1 MTNSF
6 QSTSVQSESTKYTLE
21 ELLSIFLGE
30 ELPLSSEQIE
40 ILESQHDFSEAWSE
54 HYDGKDTLKA
64 DINTAVNGNGENDFL
79 EGSYGNEALDG
90 KGGNDFIWG
99 GDGDDQL
106 FNESGK
112 DILIG
117 GPGNDKYLVTSLDT
131 IIVESS
137 DNGGN
142 DTVFVIPGESDYS
155 IPNNV
160 ETLVIQNPITSPT
173 SKSWFTGSDEDDV
186 LSIEIS
192 ANANI
197 GLRGGLLD
205 DTYRLSSLGSNIL
218 IEEDAGIL
226 SGDDWIYFDPTKDQ
240 EKIDEYTL
248 PANIENIQI
257 SDLAE
262 EMTLIGNEDDN
273 SILGNSSSNSL
284 FGGDGK
290 DYLHGGGGAN
300 NHLEG
305 GLHDDTYEITS
316 NNSTIVEKS
325 ELYSGDDW
333 IIVNFSGSEQNPE
346 IYKIEENVENLELN
360 ELSTY
365 VYIEGSQQDNIIIG
379 NSHNNVLFG
388 LDGDDYLDGKGG
400 GNYLVGG
407 YFNDTYKITSGNDII
422 IEDNELFSGNDW
434 IVANFS
440 DSDQALDNGYI
451 IPNNVENIQL
461 EETSANITING
472 NESNNIMTGNEGN
485 NVLLGND
492 GDDYLNGVNG
502 TNHLV
507 GGLHDDTYEIASANN
522 TIIETD
528 ELYSGDDWIIVN
540 FSASE
545 QNPSE
550 YRIVENVENLQLK
563 ETSENINIIG
573 NQGNNIIIGNSDN
586 NIIIGGEGKDILEGK
601 DGSNHLEGGLHDDTY
616 EIASANN
623 TIIETDELYSGD
635 DWIIVN
641 FSASEQNPS
650 EYRIVE
656 NVENLQLK
664 ETSENINI
672 IGNQGNNIIIGN
684 SDNNIIIG
692 GEGKDILE
700 GKDGSNHLEG
710 GLHDDT
716 YIVSNLQTSI
726 YETSKKHSGEDWVR
740 IDLSDELTD
749 DESKYILADNIENI
763 MLEETSQNIG
773 IIGNILDNTIKG
785 NTQNN
790 LLQGGGG
797 RDDIKGG
804 EGKDYLDGG
813 EGNDYLYGGKG
824 HDRMYGGSGV
834 DVFIVNPNDYGI
846 EDTSP
851 DIIEDFN
858 SKEDFIQINTS
869 YQSTTNRE
877 ILSSEDFAITRTS
890 SQLNSEHGLQ
900 SSAEYVFD
908 ESQGVL
914 YHNDN
919 GEKPGVDYNQNGIL
933 DLGAN
938 TILTHEN
945 IITGNTSI
953 ATQYAVD

>member
-360 ELSTY
+360 ESSTY
-365 VYIEGSQQDNIIIG
+365 VYIEGNQQDNIIIG

-502 TNHLV
+502 T
-507 GGLHDDTYEIASANN
+507 
-522 TIIETD
+522 
-528 ELYSGDDWIIVN
+528 
-540 FSASE
+540 
-545 QNPSE
+545 
-550 YRIVENVENLQLK
+550 
-563 ETSENINIIG
+563 
-573 NQGNNIIIGNSDN
+573 
-586 NIIIGGEGKDILEGK
+586 
-601 DGSNHLEGGLHDDTY
+601 NHLEGGLHDDTY

-869 YQSTTNRE
+869 YQSTTNSE

>member
-240 EKIDEYTL
+240 EKIDKYTL

-290 DYLHGGGGAN
+290 DYLLGGGGAN

-365 VYIEGSQQDNIIIG
+365 VYIEGNQQDNIIIG

-502 TNHLV
+502 TNHL
-507 GGLHDDTYEIASANN
+507 
-522 TIIETD
+522 
-528 ELYSGDDWIIVN
+528 
-540 FSASE
+540 
-545 QNPSE
+545 
-550 YRIVENVENLQLK
+550 
-563 ETSENINIIG
+563 
-573 NQGNNIIIGNSDN
+573 
-586 NIIIGGEGKDILEGK
+586 
-601 DGSNHLEGGLHDDTY
+601 EGGLHDDTY

-716 YIVSNLQTSI
+716 YIVSKLQTSI
-726 YETSKKHSGEDWVR
+726 HETSEKHSGEDWVR
-740 IDLSDELTD
+740 IDLSDELTN
-749 DESKYILADNIENI
+749 DESKYILEDNIENI
-763 MLEETSQNIG
+763 MLEEASQNIG
-773 IIGNILDNTIKG
+773 IVGNILDNTIKG

-869 YQSTTNRE
+869 YQSTTNSE

-919 GEKPGVDYNQNGIL
+919 GDKPGVDYNQNGIL

>member
-360 ELSTY
+360 ESSTY
-365 VYIEGSQQDNIIIG
+365 VYIEGNQQDNIIIG

-440 DSDQALDNGYI
+440 ASDQDLDNGYI

-502 TNHLV
+502 T
-507 GGLHDDTYEIASANN
+507 
-522 TIIETD
+522 
-528 ELYSGDDWIIVN
+528 
-540 FSASE
+540 
-545 QNPSE
+545 
-550 YRIVENVENLQLK
+550 
-563 ETSENINIIG
+563 
-573 NQGNNIIIGNSDN
+573 
-586 NIIIGGEGKDILEGK
+586 
-601 DGSNHLEGGLHDDTY
+601 NHLEGGLHDDTY

-834 DVFIVNPNDYGI
+834 DVFIVNPNDYGT

-877 ILSSEDFAITRTS
+877 ILSSYDFAITRTS

>member
-333 IIVNFSGSEQNPE
+333 IIVNFSGSEQKPE

-360 ELSTY
+360 ESSTY
-365 VYIEGSQQDNIIIG
+365 VYIEGNQQDNIIIG
-379 NSHNNVLFG
+379 NSHNNILFG

-550 YRIVENVENLQLK
+550 YRIVENVENLKLK
-563 ETSENINIIG
+563 ETSENINITG
-573 NQGNNIIIGNSDN
+573 NQGNNIIIGNSDA
-586 NIIIGGEGKDILEGK
+586 NILKGGDGKD
-601 DGSNHLEGGLHDDTY
+601 T
-616 EIASANN
+616 
-623 TIIETDELYSGD
+623 
-635 DWIIVN
+635 
-641 FSASEQNPS
+641 
-650 EYRIVE
+650 
-656 NVENLQLK
+656 
-664 ETSENINI
+664 
-672 IGNQGNNIIIGN
+672 
-684 SDNNIIIG
+684 
-692 GEGKDILE
+692 LE

-726 YETSKKHSGEDWVR
+726 HETSEKHSGEDWVR
-740 IDLSDELTD
+740 IDLSDELTN
-749 DESKYILADNIENI
+749 DESKYILEDNIENI

-797 RDDIKGG
+797 RDDIK
-804 EGKDYLDGG
+804 GG

-869 YQSTTNRE
+869 YQSTTNSE

>member
-333 IIVNFSGSEQNPE
+333 IIVNVSGSEQNPE

-365 VYIEGSQQDNIIIG
+365 VYIEGNQQDNIIIG

-502 TNHLV
+502 T
-507 GGLHDDTYEIASANN
+507 
-522 TIIETD
+522 
-528 ELYSGDDWIIVN
+528 
-540 FSASE
+540 
-545 QNPSE
+545 
-550 YRIVENVENLQLK
+550 
-563 ETSENINIIG
+563 
-573 NQGNNIIIGNSDN
+573 
-586 NIIIGGEGKDILEGK
+586 
-601 DGSNHLEGGLHDDTY
+601 NHLEGGLHDDTY

-834 DVFIVNPNDYGI
+834 DVFIVNPNDYGT

-877 ILSSEDFAITRTS
+877 ILSSYDFAITRTS

-945 IITGNTSI
+945 IITGNTSS

>member
-360 ELSTY
+360 ESSTY
-365 VYIEGSQQDNIIIG
+365 VYIEGNQQDNIIIG

-440 DSDQALDNGYI
+440 ASDQDLDNGYI

-502 TNHLV
+502 TNHL
-507 GGLHDDTYEIASANN
+507 
-522 TIIETD
+522 
-528 ELYSGDDWIIVN
+528 
-540 FSASE
+540 
-545 QNPSE
+545 
-550 YRIVENVENLQLK
+550 
-563 ETSENINIIG
+563 
-573 NQGNNIIIGNSDN
+573 
-586 NIIIGGEGKDILEGK
+586 
-601 DGSNHLEGGLHDDTY
+601 EGGLHDDTY

-656 NVENLQLK
+656 NVENLKLK

-672 IGNQGNNIIIGN
+672 TGNQGNNIIIGN
-684 SDNNIIIG
+684 SDANILKG
-692 GEGKDILE
+692 GDGKDTLE

-726 YETSKKHSGEDWVR
+726 HETSEKHSGEDWVR
-740 IDLSDELTD
+740 IDLSDELTN
-749 DESKYILADNIENI
+749 DESKYILEDNIENI
-763 MLEETSQNIG
+763 MLEEASQNIG
-773 IIGNILDNTIKG
+773 IVGNILDNTIKG

-834 DVFIVNPNDYGI
+834 DVFIVNPNDYGT

-877 ILSSEDFAITRTS
+877 ILSSYDFAITRTS

-919 GEKPGVDYNQNGIL
+919 GDKPGVDYNQNGIL

>member
-365 VYIEGSQQDNIIIG
+365 VYIEGNQQDNIIIG

-440 DSDQALDNGYI
+440 ASDQDLDNGYI

-472 NESNNIMTGNEGN
+472 NESNNIMT
-485 NVLLGND
+485 
-492 GDDYLNGVNG
+492 
-502 TNHLV
+502 
-507 GGLHDDTYEIASANN
+507 
-522 TIIETD
+522 
-528 ELYSGDDWIIVN
+528 
-540 FSASE
+540 
-545 QNPSE
+545 
-550 YRIVENVENLQLK
+550 
-563 ETSENINIIG
+563 
-573 NQGNNIIIGNSDN
+573 
-586 NIIIGGEGKDILEGK
+586 
-601 DGSNHLEGGLHDDTY
+601 
-616 EIASANN
+616 
-623 TIIETDELYSGD
+623 
-635 DWIIVN
+635 
-641 FSASEQNPS
+641 
-650 EYRIVE
+650 
-656 NVENLQLK
+656 
-664 ETSENINI
+664 
-672 IGNQGNNIIIGN
+672 
-684 SDNNIIIG
+684 
-692 GEGKDILE
+692 
-700 GKDGSNHLEG
+700 
-710 GLHDDT
+710 
-716 YIVSNLQTSI
+716 
-726 YETSKKHSGEDWVR
+726 
-740 IDLSDELTD
+740 
-749 DESKYILADNIENI
+749 
-763 MLEETSQNIG
+763 
-773 IIGNILDNTIKG
+773 
-785 NTQNN
+785 
-790 LLQGGGG
+790 
-797 RDDIKGG
+797 
-804 EGKDYLDGG
+804 
-813 EGNDYLYGGKG
+813 
-824 HDRMYGGSGV
+824 
-834 DVFIVNPNDYGI
+834 
-846 EDTSP
+846 
-851 DIIEDFN
+851 
-858 SKEDFIQINTS
+858 
-869 YQSTTNRE
+869 
-877 ILSSEDFAITRTS
+877 
-890 SQLNSEHGLQ
+890 
-900 SSAEYVFD
+900 
-908 ESQGVL
+908 
-914 YHNDN
+914 
-919 GEKPGVDYNQNGIL
+919 
-933 DLGAN
+933 
-938 TILTHEN
+938 
-945 IITGNTSI
+945 
-953 ATQYAVD
+953 

>member
-365 VYIEGSQQDNIIIG
+365 VYIEGNQQDNIIIG

-502 TNHLV
+502 TNHL
-507 GGLHDDTYEIASANN
+507 
-522 TIIETD
+522 
-528 ELYSGDDWIIVN
+528 
-540 FSASE
+540 
-545 QNPSE
+545 
-550 YRIVENVENLQLK
+550 
-563 ETSENINIIG
+563 
-573 NQGNNIIIGNSDN
+573 
-586 NIIIGGEGKDILEGK
+586 
-601 DGSNHLEGGLHDDTY
+601 EGGLHDDTY

-656 NVENLQLK
+656 NVENLKLK

-672 IGNQGNNIIIGN
+672 TGNQGNNIIIGN
-684 SDNNIIIG
+684 SDANILKG
-692 GEGKDILE
+692 GDGKDTLE

-726 YETSKKHSGEDWVR
+726 HETSEKHSGEDWVR
-740 IDLSDELTD
+740 IDLSDELTN
-749 DESKYILADNIENI
+749 DESKYILEDNIENI
-763 MLEETSQNIG
+763 MLEEASQNIG
-773 IIGNILDNTIKG
+773 IVGNILDNTIKG

-834 DVFIVNPNDYGI
+834 DVFIVNPNDYGT

-919 GEKPGVDYNQNGIL
+919 GDKPGVDYNQNGIL

>member
-360 ELSTY
+360 ESSTY
-365 VYIEGSQQDNIIIG
+365 VYIEGNQQDNIIIG

-616 EIASANN
+616 
-623 TIIETDELYSGD
+623 
-635 DWIIVN
+635 
-641 FSASEQNPS
+641 
-650 EYRIVE
+650 
-656 NVENLQLK
+656 
-664 ETSENINI
+664 
-672 IGNQGNNIIIGN
+672 
-684 SDNNIIIG
+684 
-692 GEGKDILE
+692 
-700 GKDGSNHLEG
+700 
-710 GLHDDT
+710 
-716 YIVSNLQTSI
+716 IVSNLQTSI

-763 MLEETSQNIG
+763 MLEEASQNIG
-773 IIGNILDNTIKG
+773 IVGNILDNTIKG

-834 DVFIVNPNDYGI
+834 DVFIVNPNDYGT

-877 ILSSEDFAITRTS
+877 ILSSYDFAITRTS

-919 GEKPGVDYNQNGIL
+919 GDKPGVDYNQNGIL

>member
-360 ELSTY
+360 ESSTY
-365 VYIEGSQQDNIIIG
+365 VYIEGNQQDNIIIG

-550 YRIVENVENLQLK
+550 YRIVENVENLKLK
-563 ETSENINIIG
+563 ETSENINITG
-573 NQGNNIIIGNSDN
+573 NQGNNIIIGNSDA
-586 NIIIGGEGKDILEGK
+586 NILKGGDGKD
-601 DGSNHLEGGLHDDTY
+601 T
-616 EIASANN
+616 
-623 TIIETDELYSGD
+623 
-635 DWIIVN
+635 
-641 FSASEQNPS
+641 
-650 EYRIVE
+650 
-656 NVENLQLK
+656 
-664 ETSENINI
+664 
-672 IGNQGNNIIIGN
+672 
-684 SDNNIIIG
+684 
-692 GEGKDILE
+692 LE

-726 YETSKKHSGEDWVR
+726 HETSEKHSGEDWVR
-740 IDLSDELTD
+740 IDLSDELTN
-749 DESKYILADNIENI
+749 DESKYILEDNIENI
-763 MLEETSQNIG
+763 MLEEASQNIG
-773 IIGNILDNTIKG
+773 IVGNILDNTIKG

-834 DVFIVNPNDYGI
+834 DVFIVNPNDYGT

-919 GEKPGVDYNQNGIL
+919 GDKPGVDYNQNGIL

>member
-360 ELSTY
+360 ESSTY
-365 VYIEGSQQDNIIIG
+365 VYIEGNQQDNIIIG

-507 GGLHDDTYEIASANN
+507 
-522 TIIETD
+522 
-528 ELYSGDDWIIVN
+528 
-540 FSASE
+540 
-545 QNPSE
+545 
-550 YRIVENVENLQLK
+550 
-563 ETSENINIIG
+563 
-573 NQGNNIIIGNSDN
+573 
-586 NIIIGGEGKDILEGK
+586 
-601 DGSNHLEGGLHDDTY
+601 GGLHDDTY

-877 ILSSEDFAITRTS
+877 ILSSYDFAITRTS

-945 IITGNTSI
+945 IITGNTSS

>member
-240 EKIDEYTL
+240 EKIDEYAL

-290 DYLHGGGGAN
+290 DYLLGGGGAN

-346 IYKIEENVENLELN
+346 IYKIEENVENLELY
-360 ELSTY
+360 ESSTY
-365 VYIEGSQQDNIIIG
+365 VYIEGNQQDNIIIG

-502 TNHLV
+502 TNHL
-507 GGLHDDTYEIASANN
+507 
-522 TIIETD
+522 
-528 ELYSGDDWIIVN
+528 
-540 FSASE
+540 
-545 QNPSE
+545 
-550 YRIVENVENLQLK
+550 
-563 ETSENINIIG
+563 
-573 NQGNNIIIGNSDN
+573 
-586 NIIIGGEGKDILEGK
+586 
-601 DGSNHLEGGLHDDTY
+601 EGGLHDDTY

-726 YETSKKHSGEDWVR
+726 HETSEKHSGEDWVR
-740 IDLSDELTD
+740 IDLSDELTN
-749 DESKYILADNIENI
+749 DESKYILEDNIENI
-763 MLEETSQNIG
+763 MLEEASQNIG
-773 IIGNILDNTIKG
+773 IVGNILDNTIKG

-869 YQSTTNRE
+869 YQSTTNSE

-919 GEKPGVDYNQNGIL
+919 GDKPGVDYNQNGIL

>member
-173 SKSWFTGSDEDDV
+173 RKSWFTGSDEDDV

-240 EKIDEYTL
+240 EKIDEYAL

-360 ELSTY
+360 ESSTY
-365 VYIEGSQQDNIIIG
+365 VYIEGNQQDNIIIG

-440 DSDQALDNGYI
+440 ASDQDLDNGYI

-616 EIASANN
+616 
-623 TIIETDELYSGD
+623 
-635 DWIIVN
+635 
-641 FSASEQNPS
+641 
-650 EYRIVE
+650 
-656 NVENLQLK
+656 
-664 ETSENINI
+664 
-672 IGNQGNNIIIGN
+672 
-684 SDNNIIIG
+684 
-692 GEGKDILE
+692 
-700 GKDGSNHLEG
+700 
-710 GLHDDT
+710 
-716 YIVSNLQTSI
+716 IVSNLQTSI
-726 YETSKKHSGEDWVR
+726 HETSEKHSGEDWVR
-740 IDLSDELTD
+740 IDLSDELTN
-749 DESKYILADNIENI
+749 DESKYILEDNIENI
-763 MLEETSQNIG
+763 MLEEASQNIG
-773 IIGNILDNTIKG
+773 IVGNILDNTIKG

-869 YQSTTNRE
+869 YQSTTNSE
-877 ILSSEDFAITRTS
+877 ILSSYDFAITRTS

-945 IITGNTSI
+945 IITGNTSS

>member
-360 ELSTY
+360 ESSTY
-365 VYIEGSQQDNIIIG
+365 VYIEGNQQDNIIIG

-440 DSDQALDNGYI
+440 ASDQDLDNGYI

-472 NESNNIMTGNEGN
+472 NESNNIMTGNKGN

-502 TNHLV
+502 T
-507 GGLHDDTYEIASANN
+507 
-522 TIIETD
+522 
-528 ELYSGDDWIIVN
+528 
-540 FSASE
+540 
-545 QNPSE
+545 
-550 YRIVENVENLQLK
+550 
-563 ETSENINIIG
+563 
-573 NQGNNIIIGNSDN
+573 
-586 NIIIGGEGKDILEGK
+586 
-601 DGSNHLEGGLHDDTY
+601 NHLEGGLHDDTY

-869 YQSTTNRE
+869 YQSTTNSE

-919 GEKPGVDYNQNGIL
+919 GDKPGVDYNQNGIL

-945 IITGNTSI
+945 IITGNTSS

>member
-360 ELSTY
+360 ESSTY
-365 VYIEGSQQDNIIIG
+365 VYIEGNQQDNIIIG

-440 DSDQALDNGYI
+440 ASDQDLDNGYI

-502 TNHLV
+502 TNHL
-507 GGLHDDTYEIASANN
+507 
-522 TIIETD
+522 
-528 ELYSGDDWIIVN
+528 
-540 FSASE
+540 
-545 QNPSE
+545 
-550 YRIVENVENLQLK
+550 
-563 ETSENINIIG
+563 
-573 NQGNNIIIGNSDN
+573 
-586 NIIIGGEGKDILEGK
+586 
-601 DGSNHLEGGLHDDTY
+601 EGGLHDDTY

-656 NVENLQLK
+656 NVENLKLK

-672 IGNQGNNIIIGN
+672 TGNQGNNIIIGN
-684 SDNNIIIG
+684 SDANILKG
-692 GEGKDILE
+692 GDGKDTLE

-726 YETSKKHSGEDWVR
+726 HETSEKHSGEDWVR
-740 IDLSDELTD
+740 IDLSDELTN
-749 DESKYILADNIENI
+749 DESKYILEDNIENI
-763 MLEETSQNIG
+763 MLEEASQNIG
-773 IIGNILDNTIKG
+773 IVGNILDNTIKG

-869 YQSTTNRE
+869 YQSTTNSE

-919 GEKPGVDYNQNGIL
+919 GENPGVDYNQNGIL

-945 IITGNTSI
+945 IITGNTSS

>member
-360 ELSTY
+360 ESSTY
-365 VYIEGSQQDNIIIG
+365 VYIEGNQQDNIIIG

-550 YRIVENVENLQLK
+550 YRIVENVENLKLK
-563 ETSENINIIG
+563 ETSENINITG
-573 NQGNNIIIGNSDN
+573 NQGNNIIIGNSDA
-586 NIIIGGEGKDILEGK
+586 NILKGGDGKD
-601 DGSNHLEGGLHDDTY
+601 T
-616 EIASANN
+616 
-623 TIIETDELYSGD
+623 
-635 DWIIVN
+635 
-641 FSASEQNPS
+641 
-650 EYRIVE
+650 
-656 NVENLQLK
+656 
-664 ETSENINI
+664 
-672 IGNQGNNIIIGN
+672 
-684 SDNNIIIG
+684 
-692 GEGKDILE
+692 LE

-726 YETSKKHSGEDWVR
+726 HETSEKHSGEDWVR
-740 IDLSDELTD
+740 IDLSDELTN
-749 DESKYILADNIENI
+749 DESKYILEDNIENI
-763 MLEETSQNIG
+763 MLEEASQNIG
-773 IIGNILDNTIKG
+773 IVGNILDNTIKG

-945 IITGNTSI
+945 IITGNTSS

>member
-360 ELSTY
+360 ESSTY
-365 VYIEGSQQDNIIIG
+365 VYIEGNQQDNIIIG

-440 DSDQALDNGYI
+440 ASDQDLDNGYI

-550 YRIVENVENLQLK
+550 YRIVENVENLKLK
-563 ETSENINIIG
+563 ETSENINITG
-573 NQGNNIIIGNSDN
+573 NQGNNIIIGNSDA
-586 NIIIGGEGKDILEGK
+586 NILKGGDGKD
-601 DGSNHLEGGLHDDTY
+601 T
-616 EIASANN
+616 
-623 TIIETDELYSGD
+623 
-635 DWIIVN
+635 
-641 FSASEQNPS
+641 
-650 EYRIVE
+650 
-656 NVENLQLK
+656 
-664 ETSENINI
+664 
-672 IGNQGNNIIIGN
+672 
-684 SDNNIIIG
+684 
-692 GEGKDILE
+692 LE

-945 IITGNTSI
+945 IITGNTSS

>member
-346 IYKIEENVENLELN
+346 IYKIEENVENLELY
-360 ELSTY
+360 ESSTY
-365 VYIEGSQQDNIIIG
+365 VYIEGNQQDNIIIG

-440 DSDQALDNGYI
+440 ASDQDLDNGYI

-502 TNHLV
+502 TNHL
-507 GGLHDDTYEIASANN
+507 
-522 TIIETD
+522 
-528 ELYSGDDWIIVN
+528 
-540 FSASE
+540 
-545 QNPSE
+545 
-550 YRIVENVENLQLK
+550 
-563 ETSENINIIG
+563 
-573 NQGNNIIIGNSDN
+573 
-586 NIIIGGEGKDILEGK
+586 
-601 DGSNHLEGGLHDDTY
+601 EGGLHDDTY

-656 NVENLQLK
+656 NVENLKLK

-672 IGNQGNNIIIGN
+672 TGNQGNNIIIGN
-684 SDNNIIIG
+684 SDANILKG
-692 GEGKDILE
+692 GDGKDTLE

-726 YETSKKHSGEDWVR
+726 HETSEKHSGEDWVR
-740 IDLSDELTD
+740 IDLSDELTN
-749 DESKYILADNIENI
+749 DESKYILEDNIENI
-763 MLEETSQNIG
+763 MLEEASQNIG
-773 IIGNILDNTIKG
+773 IVGNILDNTIKG

-869 YQSTTNRE
+869 YQSTTNSE

-945 IITGNTSI
+945 IITGNTSS

>member
-365 VYIEGSQQDNIIIG
+365 VYIEGNQQDNIIIG

-440 DSDQALDNGYI
+440 ASDQDLDNGYI

-502 TNHLV
+502 TNHL
-507 GGLHDDTYEIASANN
+507 
-522 TIIETD
+522 
-528 ELYSGDDWIIVN
+528 
-540 FSASE
+540 
-545 QNPSE
+545 
-550 YRIVENVENLQLK
+550 
-563 ETSENINIIG
+563 
-573 NQGNNIIIGNSDN
+573 
-586 NIIIGGEGKDILEGK
+586 
-601 DGSNHLEGGLHDDTY
+601 EGGLHDDTY

-656 NVENLQLK
+656 NVENLKLK

-672 IGNQGNNIIIGN
+672 TGNQGNNIIIGN
-684 SDNNIIIG
+684 SDANILKG
-692 GEGKDILE
+692 GDGKDTLE

-726 YETSKKHSGEDWVR
+726 HETSEKHSGEDWVR
-740 IDLSDELTD
+740 IDLSDELTN
-749 DESKYILADNIENI
+749 DESKYILEDNIENI
-763 MLEETSQNIG
+763 MLEEASQNIG
-773 IIGNILDNTIKG
+773 IVGNILDNTIKG

-834 DVFIVNPNDYGI
+834 DVFIVNPNDYGT

-877 ILSSEDFAITRTS
+877 ILSSYDFAITRTS

-919 GEKPGVDYNQNGIL
+919 GDKPGVDYNQNGIL

>member
-360 ELSTY
+360 ESSTY
-365 VYIEGSQQDNIIIG
+365 VYIEGNQQDNIIIG
-379 NSHNNVLFG
+379 NSHNNILFG

-502 TNHLV
+502 TNHL
-507 GGLHDDTYEIASANN
+507 
-522 TIIETD
+522 
-528 ELYSGDDWIIVN
+528 
-540 FSASE
+540 
-545 QNPSE
+545 
-550 YRIVENVENLQLK
+550 
-563 ETSENINIIG
+563 
-573 NQGNNIIIGNSDN
+573 
-586 NIIIGGEGKDILEGK
+586 
-601 DGSNHLEGGLHDDTY
+601 EGGLHDDTY

-641 FSASEQNPS
+641 FSVSQANPS

-656 NVENLQLK
+656 NVENLKLK

-672 IGNQGNNIIIGN
+672 TGNQGNNIIIGN
-684 SDNNIIIG
+684 SDANILKG
-692 GEGKDILE
+692 GDGKDTLE

-726 YETSKKHSGEDWVR
+726 HETSEKHSGEDWVR
-740 IDLSDELTD
+740 IDLSDELTN
-749 DESKYILADNIENI
+749 DESKYILEDNIENI
-763 MLEETSQNIG
+763 MLEEASQNIG
-773 IIGNILDNTIKG
+773 IVGNILDNTIKG

-877 ILSSEDFAITRTS
+877 ILSSYDFAITRTS

-919 GEKPGVDYNQNGIL
+919 GDKPGVDYNQNGIL

-945 IITGNTSI
+945 IITGNTSS

>member
-240 EKIDEYTL
+240 EKIDEYAL

-365 VYIEGSQQDNIIIG
+365 VYIEGNQQDNIIIG

-388 LDGDDYLDGKGG
+388 RDGDDYLDGKGG

-507 GGLHDDTYEIASANN
+507 
-522 TIIETD
+522 
-528 ELYSGDDWIIVN
+528 
-540 FSASE
+540 
-545 QNPSE
+545 
-550 YRIVENVENLQLK
+550 
-563 ETSENINIIG
+563 
-573 NQGNNIIIGNSDN
+573 
-586 NIIIGGEGKDILEGK
+586 
-601 DGSNHLEGGLHDDTY
+601 GGLHDDTY

-834 DVFIVNPNDYGI
+834 DVFIVNPNDYGT

-877 ILSSEDFAITRTS
+877 ILSSYDFAITRTS

-919 GEKPGVDYNQNGIL
+919 GDKPGVDYNQNGIL

-945 IITGNTSI
+945 IITGNTSS

>member
-360 ELSTY
+360 ESSTY
-365 VYIEGSQQDNIIIG
+365 VYIEGNQQDNIIIG
-379 NSHNNVLFG
+379 NSHNNILFG

-550 YRIVENVENLQLK
+550 YRIVENVENLKLK

-573 NQGNNIIIGNSDN
+573 NQGNNIIIGNSDA
-586 NIIIGGEGKDILEGK
+586 NILKGGDGKD
-601 DGSNHLEGGLHDDTY
+601 T
-616 EIASANN
+616 
-623 TIIETDELYSGD
+623 
-635 DWIIVN
+635 
-641 FSASEQNPS
+641 
-650 EYRIVE
+650 
-656 NVENLQLK
+656 
-664 ETSENINI
+664 
-672 IGNQGNNIIIGN
+672 
-684 SDNNIIIG
+684 
-692 GEGKDILE
+692 LE

-726 YETSKKHSGEDWVR
+726 HETSEKHSGEDWVR
-740 IDLSDELTD
+740 IDLSDELTN
-749 DESKYILADNIENI
+749 DESKYILEDNIENI
-763 MLEETSQNIG
+763 MLEEASQNIG
-773 IIGNILDNTIKG
+773 IVGNILDNTIKG

-858 SKEDFIQINTS
+858 SKEDIIQLNNS

-877 ILSSEDFAITRTS
+877 ILSSYDFAITRTS

-919 GEKPGVDYNQNGIL
+919 GDKPGVDYNQNGIL

-945 IITGNTSI
+945 IITGNTSS

>member
-360 ELSTY
+360 ESSTY
-365 VYIEGSQQDNIIIG
+365 VYIEGNQQDNIIIG
-379 NSHNNVLFG
+379 NSHNNILFG

-440 DSDQALDNGYI
+440 ASDQDLDNGYI

-472 NESNNIMTGNEGN
+472 NESNNIMTGNEAN

-502 TNHLV
+502 T
-507 GGLHDDTYEIASANN
+507 
-522 TIIETD
+522 
-528 ELYSGDDWIIVN
+528 
-540 FSASE
+540 
-545 QNPSE
+545 
-550 YRIVENVENLQLK
+550 
-563 ETSENINIIG
+563 
-573 NQGNNIIIGNSDN
+573 
-586 NIIIGGEGKDILEGK
+586 
-601 DGSNHLEGGLHDDTY
+601 NHLEGGLHDDTY

-656 NVENLQLK
+656 NVENLKLK

-672 IGNQGNNIIIGN
+672 TGNQGNNIIIGN
-684 SDNNIIIG
+684 SDANILKG
-692 GEGKDILE
+692 GDGKDTLE

-726 YETSKKHSGEDWVR
+726 HETSEKHSGEDWVR
-740 IDLSDELTD
+740 IDLSDELTN
-749 DESKYILADNIENI
+749 DESKYILEDNIENI
-763 MLEETSQNIG
+763 MLEEASQNIG
-773 IIGNILDNTIKG
+773 IVGNILDNTIKG

-877 ILSSEDFAITRTS
+877 ILSSYDFAITRTS

-919 GEKPGVDYNQNGIL
+919 GDKPGVDYNQNGIL

>member
-360 ELSTY
+360 ESSTY
-365 VYIEGSQQDNIIIG
+365 VYIEGNQQDNIIIG

-573 NQGNNIIIGNSDN
+573 NQGNNIIIGNSDA
-586 NIIIGGEGKDILEGK
+586 NILKGGDGKD
-601 DGSNHLEGGLHDDTY
+601 T
-616 EIASANN
+616 
-623 TIIETDELYSGD
+623 
-635 DWIIVN
+635 
-641 FSASEQNPS
+641 
-650 EYRIVE
+650 
-656 NVENLQLK
+656 
-664 ETSENINI
+664 
-672 IGNQGNNIIIGN
+672 
-684 SDNNIIIG
+684 
-692 GEGKDILE
+692 LE

-726 YETSKKHSGEDWVR
+726 HETSEKHSGEDWVR
-740 IDLSDELTD
+740 IDLSDELTN
-749 DESKYILADNIENI
+749 DESKYILEDNIENI
-763 MLEETSQNIG
+763 MLEEASQNIG
-773 IIGNILDNTIKG
+773 IVGNILDNTIKG

>member
-284 FGGDGK
+284 LGGDGK
-290 DYLHGGGGAN
+290 DYLHGGGGAS

-365 VYIEGSQQDNIIIG
+365 VYIEGNQQDNIIIG

-502 TNHLV
+502 T
-507 GGLHDDTYEIASANN
+507 
-522 TIIETD
+522 
-528 ELYSGDDWIIVN
+528 
-540 FSASE
+540 
-545 QNPSE
+545 
-550 YRIVENVENLQLK
+550 
-563 ETSENINIIG
+563 
-573 NQGNNIIIGNSDN
+573 
-586 NIIIGGEGKDILEGK
+586 
-601 DGSNHLEGGLHDDTY
+601 NHLEGGLHDDTY

-763 MLEETSQNIG
+763 MLEETSQNIS

-869 YQSTTNRE
+869 YQSTTNSE

-945 IITGNTSI
+945 IITGNTSS

>member
-365 VYIEGSQQDNIIIG
+365 VYIEGNQQDNIIIG

-502 TNHLV
+502 TNHL
-507 GGLHDDTYEIASANN
+507 
-522 TIIETD
+522 
-528 ELYSGDDWIIVN
+528 
-540 FSASE
+540 
-545 QNPSE
+545 
-550 YRIVENVENLQLK
+550 
-563 ETSENINIIG
+563 
-573 NQGNNIIIGNSDN
+573 
-586 NIIIGGEGKDILEGK
+586 
-601 DGSNHLEGGLHDDTY
+601 EGGLHDDTY

-656 NVENLQLK
+656 NVENLKLK

-672 IGNQGNNIIIGN
+672 TGNQGNNIIIGN
-684 SDNNIIIG
+684 SDANILKG
-692 GEGKDILE
+692 GDGKDTLE

-726 YETSKKHSGEDWVR
+726 HETSEKHSGEDWVR
-740 IDLSDELTD
+740 IDLSDELTN
-749 DESKYILADNIENI
+749 DESKYILEDNIENI
-763 MLEETSQNIG
+763 MLEEASQNIG
-773 IIGNILDNTIKG
+773 IVGNILDNTIKG

>member
-365 VYIEGSQQDNIIIG
+365 VYIEGNQQDNIIIG

-440 DSDQALDNGYI
+440 ASDQDLDNGYI

-502 TNHLV
+502 TNHL
-507 GGLHDDTYEIASANN
+507 
-522 TIIETD
+522 
-528 ELYSGDDWIIVN
+528 
-540 FSASE
+540 
-545 QNPSE
+545 
-550 YRIVENVENLQLK
+550 
-563 ETSENINIIG
+563 
-573 NQGNNIIIGNSDN
+573 
-586 NIIIGGEGKDILEGK
+586 
-601 DGSNHLEGGLHDDTY
+601 EGGLHDDTY

-656 NVENLQLK
+656 NVENLKLK

-672 IGNQGNNIIIGN
+672 TGNQGNNIIIGN
-684 SDNNIIIG
+684 SDANILKG
-692 GEGKDILE
+692 GDGKDTLE

-834 DVFIVNPNDYGI
+834 DVFIVNPNDYGT

-877 ILSSEDFAITRTS
+877 ILSSYDFAITRTS

-919 GEKPGVDYNQNGIL
+919 GDKPGVDYNQNGIL

>member
-365 VYIEGSQQDNIIIG
+365 VYIEGNQQDNIIIG

-502 TNHLV
+502 TNHL
-507 GGLHDDTYEIASANN
+507 
-522 TIIETD
+522 
-528 ELYSGDDWIIVN
+528 
-540 FSASE
+540 
-545 QNPSE
+545 
-550 YRIVENVENLQLK
+550 
-563 ETSENINIIG
+563 
-573 NQGNNIIIGNSDN
+573 
-586 NIIIGGEGKDILEGK
+586 
-601 DGSNHLEGGLHDDTY
+601 EGGLHDDTY

-656 NVENLQLK
+656 NVENLKLK

-726 YETSKKHSGEDWVR
+726 HETSEKHSGEDWVR
-740 IDLSDELTD
+740 IDLSDELTN
-749 DESKYILADNIENI
+749 DESKYILEDNIENI
-763 MLEETSQNIG
+763 MLEEASQNIG
-773 IIGNILDNTIKG
+773 IVGNILDNTIKG

-834 DVFIVNPNDYGI
+834 DVFIVNPNDYGT

-919 GEKPGVDYNQNGIL
+919 GDKPGVDYNQNGIL

>member
-346 IYKIEENVENLELN
+346 IYKIEENVENLELK
-360 ELSTY
+360 ESSTY
-365 VYIEGSQQDNIIIG
+365 VYIEGNQQDNIIIG

-502 TNHLV
+502 T
-507 GGLHDDTYEIASANN
+507 
-522 TIIETD
+522 
-528 ELYSGDDWIIVN
+528 
-540 FSASE
+540 
-545 QNPSE
+545 
-550 YRIVENVENLQLK
+550 
-563 ETSENINIIG
+563 
-573 NQGNNIIIGNSDN
+573 
-586 NIIIGGEGKDILEGK
+586 
-601 DGSNHLEGGLHDDTY
+601 NHLEGGLHDDTY

-869 YQSTTNRE
+869 YQSTTNSE

-945 IITGNTSI
+945 IITGNTSS

>member
-284 FGGDGK
+284 LGGDGK
-290 DYLHGGGGAN
+290 DYLHGGGGAS

-365 VYIEGSQQDNIIIG
+365 VYIEGNQQDNIIIG

-440 DSDQALDNGYI
+440 ASDQDLDNGYI

-502 TNHLV
+502 T
-507 GGLHDDTYEIASANN
+507 
-522 TIIETD
+522 
-528 ELYSGDDWIIVN
+528 
-540 FSASE
+540 
-545 QNPSE
+545 
-550 YRIVENVENLQLK
+550 
-563 ETSENINIIG
+563 
-573 NQGNNIIIGNSDN
+573 
-586 NIIIGGEGKDILEGK
+586 
-601 DGSNHLEGGLHDDTY
+601 NHLEGGLHDDTY

-763 MLEETSQNIG
+763 MLEETSQNIS

-869 YQSTTNRE
+869 YQSTTNSE

-919 GEKPGVDYNQNGIL
+919 GDKPGVDYNQNGIL

-945 IITGNTSI
+945 IITGNTSS

>member
-365 VYIEGSQQDNIIIG
+365 VYIEGNQQDNIIIG

-388 LDGDDYLDGKGG
+388 RDGDDYLDGKGG

-502 TNHLV
+502 T
-507 GGLHDDTYEIASANN
+507 
-522 TIIETD
+522 
-528 ELYSGDDWIIVN
+528 
-540 FSASE
+540 
-545 QNPSE
+545 
-550 YRIVENVENLQLK
+550 
-563 ETSENINIIG
+563 
-573 NQGNNIIIGNSDN
+573 
-586 NIIIGGEGKDILEGK
+586 
-601 DGSNHLEGGLHDDTY
+601 NHLEGGLHDDTY

-834 DVFIVNPNDYGI
+834 DVFIVNPNDYGT

-877 ILSSEDFAITRTS
+877 ILSSYDFAITRTS

-945 IITGNTSI
+945 IITGNTSS

>member
-106 FNESGK
+106 FNETGK

-360 ELSTY
+360 ESSTY
-365 VYIEGSQQDNIIIG
+365 VYIEGNQQDNIIIG

-440 DSDQALDNGYI
+440 ASDQDLDNGYI

-502 TNHLV
+502 TNHL
-507 GGLHDDTYEIASANN
+507 
-522 TIIETD
+522 
-528 ELYSGDDWIIVN
+528 
-540 FSASE
+540 
-545 QNPSE
+545 
-550 YRIVENVENLQLK
+550 
-563 ETSENINIIG
+563 
-573 NQGNNIIIGNSDN
+573 
-586 NIIIGGEGKDILEGK
+586 
-601 DGSNHLEGGLHDDTY
+601 EGGLHDDTY

-656 NVENLQLK
+656 NVENLKLK

-672 IGNQGNNIIIGN
+672 TGNQGNNIIIGN
-684 SDNNIIIG
+684 SDANILKG
-692 GEGKDILE
+692 GDGKDTLE

-726 YETSKKHSGEDWVR
+726 HETSEKHSGEDWVR
-740 IDLSDELTD
+740 IDLSDELTN
-749 DESKYILADNIENI
+749 DESKYILEDNIENI
-763 MLEETSQNIG
+763 MLEEASQNIG
-773 IIGNILDNTIKG
+773 IVGNILDNTIKG

-945 IITGNTSI
+945 IITGNTSS

>member
-365 VYIEGSQQDNIIIG
+365 VYIEGNQQDNIIIG

-502 TNHLV
+502 TNHL
-507 GGLHDDTYEIASANN
+507 
-522 TIIETD
+522 
-528 ELYSGDDWIIVN
+528 
-540 FSASE
+540 
-545 QNPSE
+545 
-550 YRIVENVENLQLK
+550 
-563 ETSENINIIG
+563 
-573 NQGNNIIIGNSDN
+573 
-586 NIIIGGEGKDILEGK
+586 
-601 DGSNHLEGGLHDDTY
+601 EGGLHDDTY

-656 NVENLQLK
+656 NVENLKLK

-726 YETSKKHSGEDWVR
+726 HETSEKHSGEDWVR
-740 IDLSDELTD
+740 IDLSDELTN
-749 DESKYILADNIENI
+749 DESKYILEDNIENI
-763 MLEETSQNIG
+763 MLEEASQNIG
-773 IIGNILDNTIKG
+773 IVGNILDNTIKG

-834 DVFIVNPNDYGI
+834 DVFIVNPNDYGT

-877 ILSSEDFAITRTS
+877 ILSSYDFAITRTS

-919 GEKPGVDYNQNGIL
+919 GDKPGVDYNQNGIL